1 MTANIGVEI
10 EIECAM
16 NLKSINSDSFLGVA
30 IGEIRMV
37 LTDGGAM
44 LILLFAMLIYT
55 TIYSIAYGREVV
67 ECVDIAVVDED
78 NTPTSRRIV
87 SGLRSGPNTSV
98 SYNSVDMSSAK
109 ELYLR
114 RKVHAVV
121 YIPEGLERNLIAGMQ
136 ANIALMLDGSHLL
149 VYRQVLEQATKDIL
163 LQGAEVE
170 FMRLVADDVDAGA
183 ALSIA
188 SPVSYDGHVLYNP
201 SLGYGSFVMPS
212 VVVVIIQQT
221 LIIGLAM
228 VGVRRRNLGL
238 YPKANS
244 LLITTRNVIAKIL
257 VYIVIYSVN
266 LTIILFTIWPLFGF
280 PNAGKPIAVAILM
293 LIYMVAATALGLTL
307 SHLFTRREAPLMLLL
322 WSSVPILL
330 LAGVS
335 SPHEAFPAW
344 LYTIGRIFPSSSAV
358 SAFVMVG
365 TAGASLWDV
374 RSDILQLLLLAVI
387 YTVCAITAEK
397 YCSMRENC
405 HK

>member
-1 MTANIGVEI
+1 MRSIGAEIDINYVMNI
-10 EIECAM
+10 
-16 NLKSINSDSFLGVA
+16 KSVNSNSFLGIV
-30 IGEIRMV
+30 IDEFRMI

-78 NTPTSRRIV
+78 NTPTSRQII
-87 SGLRSGPNTSV
+87 SGLSSGPNTRV
-98 SYNSVDMSSAK
+98 AYNPVDMSSAK
-109 ELYLR
+109 ELYFR
-114 RKVHAVV
+114 RKVHAIV
-121 YIPEGLERNLIAGMQ
+121 YIPDGLERDLLAGSQ

-149 VYRQVLEQATKDIL
+149 IYRQVLEQATRDIL
-163 LQGAEVE
+163 LQGASVEV
-170 FMRLVADDVDAGA
+170 MRLVADNIDAPT
-183 ALSIA
+183 ALSTA
-188 SPVSYDGHVLYNP
+188 SPVSYDGHLLYNP

-221 LIIGLAM
+221 LVIGLAM

-257 VYIVIYSVN
+257 VYVIIYGIN
-266 LTIILFTIWPLFGF
+266 LTIILATIWPIFGF
-280 PNAGKPIAVAILM
+280 PNAGKPVAVAILM

-330 LAGVS
+330 LAGIS
-335 SPHEAFPAW
+335 YPHEAFPEW
-344 LYTIGRIFPSSSAV
+344 LYAIGRIFPSSSAV

-374 RSDILQLLLLAVI
+374 RSDVVQLVLLAII
-387 YTVCAITAEK
+387 YITSAIITEK
-397 YCSMRENC
+397 YGSID
-405 HK
+405 KISSK

>member
-1 MTANIGVEI
+1 M
-10 EIECAM
+10 
-16 NLKSINSDSFLGVA
+16 
-30 IGEIRMV
+30 
-37 LTDGGAM
+37 
-44 LILLFAMLIYT
+44 
-55 TIYSIAYGREVV
+55 
-67 ECVDIAVVDED
+67 
-78 NTPTSRRIV
+78 
-87 SGLRSGPNTSV
+87 
-98 SYNSVDMSSAK
+98 
-109 ELYLR
+109 
-114 RKVHAVV
+114 
-121 YIPEGLERNLIAGMQ
+121 
-136 ANIALMLDGSHLL
+136 
-149 VYRQVLEQATKDIL
+149 EQATNDIL

-170 FMRLVADDVDAGA
+170 VMRLVADDVDAAA

-221 LIIGLAM
+221 LVIGLAM

-244 LLITTRNVIAKIL
+244 LLITTKNVIAKIL
-257 VYIVIYSVN
+257 VYVVIYSVN

-335 SPHEAFPAW
+335 YPHEAFPEW
-344 LYTIGRIFPSSSAV
+344 LYAIGRIFPSSSAV
-358 SAFVMVG
+358 SAF
-365 TAGASLWDV
+365 AHHLD
-374 RSDILQLLLLAVI
+374 
-387 YTVCAITAEK
+387 
-397 YCSMRENC
+397 
-405 HK
+405 